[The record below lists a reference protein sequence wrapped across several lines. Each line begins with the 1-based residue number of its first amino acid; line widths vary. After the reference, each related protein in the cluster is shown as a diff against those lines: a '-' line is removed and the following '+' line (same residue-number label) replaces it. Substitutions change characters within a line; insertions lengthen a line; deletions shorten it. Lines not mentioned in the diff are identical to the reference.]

1 MKTQPVPAR
10 PVLTGPLA
18 VGVLEQVTLDIAILG
33 GGGIDATAGATTHHE
48 GEAASGRLRARQASQ
63 VVVAADSS
71 KVGRRTFARIFTARE
86 VDVLVTDAGIAA
98 DDRARL
104 EDEGVEVALA

>member
-1 MKTQPVPAR
+1 VTSRPVLTTPVLTTPVPAR
-10 PVLTGPLA
+10 PG
-18 VGVLEQVTLDIAILG
+18 
-33 GGGIDATAGATTHHE
+33 
-48 GEAASGRLRARQASQ
+48 QASQ
-63 VVVAADSS
+63 VVVVADSS

-104 EDEGVEVALA
+104 EDEGVEVVLA